1 MRTKDAIRRPAA
13 VSVCGLVLA
22 TVAAAATAGTVAAV
36 IVGRTASPASDR
48 AALNLESFDFAW
60 RRVADTFWDEGMGG
74 VDWRAVGDELRP
86 RARDAANARELRN
99 VIQDMLARLGQSH
112 FGVLPGAGSM
122 DVGGEPAA
130 SDGEDGACTPALM
143 RTVSGGGSS
152 ASDAGLGFE
161 VRFVDHAAVVSR
173 VEADSSAGRNGLPVG
188 AELVRVGGQQLAALS
203 RCFELESLDPG
214 VADLVRARAVDGL
227 LFGAPGDPVQ
237 AEFANGAGKRFVLEL
252 ERAHRPGA
260 VEIGFGN
267 LPPMQYVFEAEEVGT
282 ATGGRVLAVR
292 FNVWMMPV
300 VEAFET
306 ALYGD
311 PAAGASAFDGLL
323 IDLRGNPG
331 GIAGTAVGVAG
342 YLLDEQVELG
352 RMLNRGSDLRL
363 LVYPRQVSR
372 SSQKLEVF
380 QGPVAVLVDG
390 RSASTSE
397 IFAAG
402 LQDHGRARL
411 FGEPSAA
418 AALPA
423 VIERMPNGDLLMH
436 AIADF
441 VRPSGERVE
450 GRAVIPD
457 SLVPLTREGLL
468 AGRDEPRE
476 AALAWIA
483 SELE

>member
-1 MRTKDAIRRPAA
+1 MRLAAA
-13 VSVCGLVLA
+13 VAVCGSAL
-22 TVAAAATAGTVAAV
+22 AAAAAGQ
-36 IVGRTASPASDR
+36 GASPAPER

-60 RRVADTFWDEGMGG
+60 QKIADTFWEEEMGG

-86 RARDAANARELRN
+86 RARDAADARELRN
-99 VIQDMLARLGQSH
+99 VIQEMLARLGQSH
-112 FGVLPGAGSM
+112 FGVLPGAGSA
-122 DVGGEPAA
+122 DGDDEPAEG
-130 SDGEDGACTPALM
+130 DGGDGAACTPALM
-143 RTVSGGGSS
+143 RTVSGGGGSS
-152 ASDAGLGFE
+152 ASDAGPGFE
-161 VRFVDHAAVVSR
+161 VRFVDHVAMVSR
-173 VEADSSAGRNGLPVG
+173 VEAESAAGRSGLAVG
-188 AELVRVGGQQLAALS
+188 VEIVRVGDQDLAALS
-203 RCFELESLDPG
+203 RCFELESLNPR
-214 VADLVRARAVDGL
+214 VADMVRARAIDGL
-227 LFGAPGDPVQ
+227 LFGAPGDPVEVEL
-237 AEFANGAGKRFVLEL
+237 ADGAGERFVLEL

-267 LPPMQYVFEAEEVGT
+267 LPAMQFLFETEEVET
-282 ATGGRVLAVR
+282 STGERILVVR

-300 VEAFET
+300 VEGFET

-311 PAAGASAFDGLL
+311 SAAGASAFDGLL

-331 GIAGTAVGVAG
+331 GVAGTAVGIAG
-342 YLLDEQVELG
+342 YLLDQQVDLG
-352 RMLNRGSDLRL
+352 RMLHRGSDLRL
-363 LVYPRQVSR
+363 LVNPRRVSR
-372 SSQKLEVF
+372 SSERIDGF
-380 QGPVAVLVDG
+380 EGPVAVMIDG
-390 RSASTSE
+390 GSASTSE

-423 VIERMPNGDLLMH
+423 VVERMPNGDLLMH

-441 VRPSGERVE
+441 VRPNGERVE
-450 GRAVIPD
+450 GRAVVPD

-468 AGRDEPRE
+468 SARDEPRE

>member
-1 MRTKDAIRRPAA
+1 MRQAAA
-13 VSVCGLVLA
+13 VAVCAVFL
-22 TVAAAATAGTVAAV
+22 AAAAAGQD
-36 IVGRTASPASDR
+36 ASPASER
-48 AALNLESFDFAW
+48 TALNLESFDFAW
-60 RRVADTFWDEGMGG
+60 RKIAETFWEEEMGG
-74 VDWRAVGDELRP
+74 VDWRAVRDELRP
-86 RARDAANARELRN
+86 RARDAADARELRN
-99 VIQDMLARLGQSH
+99 VIQEMLARLGQSH
-112 FGVLPGAGSM
+112 FGVLPGAGST
-122 DVGGEPAA
+122 DRGDAPAE
-130 SDGEDGACTPALM
+130 STSGDGACTPALM
-143 RTVSGGGSS
+143 RTVSGGGGSS
-152 ASDAGLGFE
+152 ASDAGPGFE
-161 VRFVDHAAVVSR
+161 VRFVDHVAVVSR
-173 VEADSSAGRNGLPVG
+173 VEADSAAGRNGLTGG
-188 AELVRVGGQQLAALS
+188 AEIVRIGDQSLAALS
-203 RCFELESLDPG
+203 RCFELESLDPR
-214 VADLVRARAVDGL
+214 VADMVRARAVDGL

-237 AEFANGAGKRFVLEL
+237 VELADGAGERFVLEL

-267 LPPMQYVFEAEEVGT
+267 LPPMQYLFETEEVET
-282 ATGGRVLAVR
+282 STGGRVLVVR
-292 FNVWMMPV
+292 FNVWMIPV
-300 VEAFET
+300 VKAFET
-306 ALYGD
+306 ALHED
-311 PAAGASAFDGLL
+311 PAGASGFDGLV

-331 GIAGTAVGVAG
+331 GIAGAAVGVGG
-342 YLLDEQVELG
+342 YLLDEQVDLG
-352 RMLNRGSDLRL
+352 RMLHRGSDLRL
-363 LVYPRQVSR
+363 LVNPRLVSR
-372 SSQKLEVF
+372 SSERIEGFK
-380 QGPVAVLVDG
+380 GPVAVIIDG
-390 RSASTSE
+390 GSASTSE

-450 GRAVIPD
+450 GRPVVPD

>member
-1 MRTKDAIRRPAA
+1 MLRAAA
-13 VSVCGLVLA
+13 VAVCGAVL
-22 TVAAAATAGTVAAV
+22 AAAASGQ
-36 IVGRTASPASDR
+36 GASPLSER

-60 RRVADTFWDEGMGG
+60 QRVADTFWDEKMGG

-86 RARDAANARELRN
+86 RARDAANARELRS
-99 VIQDMLARLGQSH
+99 VIQEMLARLGQSH

-122 DVGGEPAA
+122 DGGSEPAA
-130 SDGEDGACTPALM
+130 SDAGVDGGACSPALM
-143 RTVSGGGSS
+143 RTVGGGSS
-152 ASDAGLGFE
+152 ASDAGPGFE
-161 VRFVDHAAVVSR
+161 IRFMDQAAVVSR
-173 VEADSSAGRNGLPVG
+173 VEADSAAGRNGLTTG
-188 AELVRVGGQQLAALS
+188 ARVVSIGDQRLAAIS
-203 RCFELESLDPG
+203 DCFELDSLDPG
-214 VADLVRARAVDGL
+214 VADLVRTRAVDGL
-227 LFGAPGDPVQ
+227 LFGPPGDLVEV
-237 AEFANGAGKRFVLEL
+237 EFADAAGELGERFVLEL

-260 VEIGFGN
+260 VEVGFGN
-267 LPPMQYVFEAEEVGT
+267 LPPMQYLFETEEVRT

-292 FNVWMMPV
+292 FNVWMLPV

-306 ALYGD
+306 ALHGD
-311 PAAGASAFDGLL
+311 PAAGGSAFDGLV

-352 RMLNRGSDLRL
+352 RMLHRGSNLRL
-363 LVYPRQVSR
+363 LVHPRRLSR
-372 SSQKLEVF
+372 DEEQLEVF
-380 QGPVAVLVDG
+380 EGPIALIVDR

-402 LQDHGRARL
+402 LQDHGRARV
-411 FGEPSAA
+411 FGEPTMA

-423 VIERMPNGDLLMH
+423 VIEPMPNGDLLMH
-436 AIADF
+436 AVADF
-441 VRPSGERVE
+441 VRPSGARVE
-450 GRAVIPD
+450 GRAVVPD